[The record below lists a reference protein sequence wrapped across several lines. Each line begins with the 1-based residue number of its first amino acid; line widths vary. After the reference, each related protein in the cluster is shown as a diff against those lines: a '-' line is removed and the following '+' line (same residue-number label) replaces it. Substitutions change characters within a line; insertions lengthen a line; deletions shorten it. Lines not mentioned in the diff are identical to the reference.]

1 MSLLPLITLSSCGE
15 LKTKNRMKK
24 QKQNAGPYQAAVQ
37 AFLTAR
43 LHGTW
48 DAIKYADQDGATNE
62 YGVAKN
68 EGFLEISSVE
78 DLMDNYRIV
87 EGAGF
92 IGQLAMA
99 KCTTGCSD
107 AQLKRICPGHNAISY
122 DIVNTVLAPYLPFFQ
137 ACAQVLEKHMKI
149 TGAELKQ
156 IFEDMGLSL

>member
-68 EGFLEISSVE
+68 EGFLEISSV
-78 DLMDNYRIV
+78 
-87 EGAGF
+87 
-92 IGQLAMA
+92 
-99 KCTTGCSD
+99 
-107 AQLKRICPGHNAISY
+107 
-122 DIVNTVLAPYLPFFQ
+122 
-137 ACAQVLEKHMKI
+137 
-149 TGAELKQ
+149 
-156 IFEDMGLSL
+156 